1 MDYETQGV
9 TWIAWEP
16 HARDVQ
22 REVVQIILIELMVYS
37 SPRPQDPL
45 LTLFHYYVSVFGR
58 PVYYRVDDSNLP
70 SHNMETC
77 GCWAGIAKHVGHAI
91 TFKVLTEDTQ
101 NILFHYKLCSAQEP
115 IESYLCLDPLCGG
128 AYPSIN
134 FGTDRGNQIV
144 SHLDDSP
151 KQI

>member
-37 SPRPQDPL
+37 SPSPQDPL

-101 NILFHYKLCSAQEP
+101 NILFHYNICSAQEP
-115 IESYLCLDPLCGG
+115 MELYLRLDPLYGEP
-128 AYPSIN
+128 YPFVRSLPY
-134 FGTDRGNQIV
+134 RGNQIV
-144 SHLDDSP
+144 SHLYDSS